1 MLGYITNPPGSRD
14 YRMIVNHGKVKVWYI
29 GHGNYV
35 GHVWHQSYLSPGYW
49 PRRQEEMVWIYLLS
63 WSHQVSVE
71 LLAIHDSSL
80 CSLSHSGWAM
90 LASPMVDWA
99 ILKSKLAN
107 FSSRMIPTNNPTI
120 QSWLKTQA
128 KSQTGHTSLK
138 CKFFISQKFMISS
151 PYPPV
156 SRRMQVWEAVPWPLL
171 WSISSSLS
179 HGYTKVFQARV
190 AYNTQLFF
198 VKLGWTQIHRKW

>member
-1 MLGYITNPPGSRD
+1 MVYWSWKLCGTCVTS
-14 YRMIVNHGKVKVWYI
+14 
-29 GHGNYV
+29 
-35 GHVWHQSYLSPGYW
+35 QSYLSPGYW

-138 CKFFISQKFMISS
+138 CKFLYLKN
-151 PYPPV
+151 
-156 SRRMQVWEAVPWPLL
+156 L
-171 WSISSSLS
+171 WSHLP
-179 HGYTKVFQARV
+179 
-190 AYNTQLFF
+190 
-198 VKLGWTQIHRKW
+198 IHRCLVTCRFGKLFHGHYYDQSHHHYHMGTPKYFKLE